1 MTLQKTHL
9 IDNCILLG
17 AVLRCFEKGAS
28 LAAILVFVASLLV
41 AQSYQGG
48 VRGTVEDPQGAAIAR
63 AKVTLTNDATGESRS
78 ELANNDGGFEF
89 TRLIPATYTLDAE
102 APNFKKFQRKN
113 IIVGTQEFVIVDVK
127 LDVGSVTESV
137 LVTTEVP
144 LVETSNAS
152 QGQVLDNQKLVDLPN
167 LGRNPFMMSK
177 LTQNIVQVGPPAY
190 NRMEDQSGSS
200 MISIA
205 GGPVRGNNYLL
216 DGIPITDANNRA
228 IIIPT
233 LESVQEVKIQA
244 NTYDAE
250 MARTGGGMFNTVMK
264 SGSNSYHGSLYG
276 HLRRTDWDA
285 NAFFSNAAGIP
296 ITDQPNSTWGASF
309 GGPVSIPKIYN
320 GKNRTFFFLGFEHYD
335 DASSD
340 SSTFNLPTLAERMG
354 DFSKSFDPGGGLH
367 TIFDPLTG
375 APFAGNIIPTSRIT
389 AVGQAIAN
397 TYPNPATAPSFYGDS
412 DINLASS
419 IKARA
424 VQYTAKLDED
434 FATWWHMS
442 LSYARYFS
450 LEPGDTWFDSPSTQ
464 SGWRLLRRVDA
475 TAVNSIFTINP
486 TTILTLRYGFNRFPN
501 FDYNSSQGFDIG
513 SLGFNQAYANS
524 IAPAV
529 AEFPAIRMSSLYSLG
544 ESGDWDYYDEASHN
558 FSTSVD
564 KFIGRHSIRAGF
576 DYRRLATSGA
586 GINCTT
592 GCYTFNTDSSRGAS
606 NSGTDLADLLLG
618 LPYDRQ
624 ADTSSTLTDVI
635 PYYGL
640 FVQDNFRLNNKITIN
655 AGLRWEHEGGVSEE
669 HNGLIVG
676 FNQSV
681 ANPIAGQVPGLDLK
695 GAVQYAG
702 VGGAPKSVGDYNT
715 NKWGPRGG
723 IAWQV
728 DSKTVVRGGYG
739 LFWAPQ
745 IYLGGPLATL
755 GYANNTEY
763 TGKSTTD
770 VLTNPFPN
778 GLLAPVGNSLGAA
791 AGIGSNFTLID
802 PRTKSPR
809 VHQYSIDVQRQVGF
823 GIALEL
829 AYVGSHSSHLTL
841 GQPTINIDALNPSH
855 LSQGAAALDAQ
866 VPNPFFGVPAVAGG
880 SLSGPTISAFR
891 LLLPFPAYTGIF
903 EQFGDNNHASYNS
916 MVIKAQ
922 KRLSHGLTMLSTF
935 TWSKNMDE
943 SSGGVGTN
951 LNPGAQGYPQNPY
964 DMPAE
969 YSLSNV
975 DTPLRWATSISY
987 QLPIGRGGEL
997 WNVNSRALDLI
1008 VGGWVI
1014 NTVSIY
1020 QTGFPLQIYQTN
1032 LNSAYGYG
1040 AQRPNATGT
1049 KPGTSGSVEQRLY
1062 NYINPGAFSAAPE
1075 GTFGNT
1081 ARTISLRGPGQ
1092 KNWDISIF
1100 KNFDIKEGMRA
1111 QFRAEALNAFNTP
1124 YFYSPN
1130 TNFSSGSF
1138 GQITGQ
1144 ANFSR
1149 QLQLAIRLTF

>member
-1 MTLQKTHL
+1 MFTRGTDQIGHWFPVTAFVKH
-9 IDNCILLG
+9 
-17 AVLRCFEKGAS
+17 FEK
-28 LAAILVFVASLLV
+28 AAILTVILALAASLLLS
-41 AQSYQGG
+41 QSYQGG
-48 VRGTVEDPQGAAIAR
+48 VRGTVDDPLGAAIPG
-63 AKVTLTNDATGESRS
+63 AKVTLTNDGTGEARTAST
-78 ELANNDGGFEF
+78 NNDGAFEF
-89 TRLIPATYTLDAE
+89 TQLVPATYTLVVE
-102 APNFKKFQRKN
+102 SPSFKKFERKN
-113 IIVGTQEFVIVDVK
+113 ITVGTQEFVLVDAK
-127 LDVGSVTESV
+127 LEVGAVTESV

-152 QGQVLDNQKLVDLPN
+152 QGQVLDNQKLSDLPN

-177 LTQNIVQVGPPAY
+177 LSLNVVQVGPPAY

-250 MARTGGGMFNTVMK
+250 MARTGGGMFNTLMK
-264 SGSNSYHGSLYG
+264 SGTNSYHGSAYG
-276 HLRRTDWDA
+276 HVRRTDWDA

-296 ITDQPNSTWGASF
+296 ITNQPNTTWGASF
-309 GGPVSIPKIYN
+309 GGPISIPKIYD
-320 GKNRTFFFLGFEHYD
+320 GKNRTFFFLGTEHYD

-340 SSTFNLPTLAERMG
+340 SADFNLPTLAERTG

-367 TIFDPLTG
+367 TIFNPSTG
-375 APFAGNIIPTSRIT
+375 APFAGNIIPASMIT
-389 AVGQAIAN
+389 PVGQAIAN
-397 TYPNPATAPSFYGDS
+397 TYPVPTSAPAYYGAS
-412 DINLASS
+412 DIALASS

-434 FATWWHMS
+434 FTTWWHMS
-442 LSYARYFS
+442 LSYARYYS
-450 LEPGDTWFDSPSTQ
+450 LEPGDTWFNSPSTE

-486 TTILTLRYGFNRFPN
+486 STVLSLRYGFNRFPN
-501 FDYNSSQGFDIG
+501 FDYNSSQGFNVA
-513 SLGFNQAYANS
+513 SLKFS
-524 IAPAV
+524 PAWASQV
-529 AEFPAIRMSSLYSLG
+529 SPVAAEFPAINMSSLYSLG
-544 ESGDWDYYDEASHN
+544 DTGDWDYYDEASHN
-558 FSTSVD
+558 FSVAVD
-564 KFIGRHSIRAGF
+564 KFISRHSLRMGF

-592 GCYTFNTDSSRGAS
+592 GCYTFNTDSSLGAS

-618 LPYDRQ
+618 LPYNRQ
-624 ADTSSTLTDVI
+624 ADTASTLTDII
-635 PYYGL
+635 PYYGA
-640 FVQDNFRLNNKITIN
+640 FIQDNFRLNNKITIN
-655 AGLRWEHEGGVSEE
+655 AGLRWEHEGGVREAN
-669 HNGLIVG
+669 NGLIVG
-676 FNQSV
+676 FNQTV
-681 ANPIAGQVPGLDLK
+681 ASAIASQVPGLDLK
-695 GAVQYAG
+695 GAAEYAG
-702 VGGAPKSVGDYNT
+702 VGGAPDSVGNYNT

-723 IAWQV
+723 IAWQL

-755 GYANNTEY
+755 GYANNTQY

-770 VLTNPFPN
+770 VLTNPFPA
-778 GLLAPVGNSLGAA
+778 GLLQPVGNTLGAA
-791 AGIGSNFTLID
+791 AGIGSNFTLVD
-802 PRTKSPR
+802 PETKSPR
-809 VHQYSIDVQRQVGF
+809 VHQYSVDVQRQIGF
-823 GIALEL
+823 GIALEVG
-829 AYVGSHSSHLTL
+829 YVGSHSTHLTL
-841 GQPTINIDALNPSH
+841 GQPTINIDALNPSY
-855 LSQGAAALDAQ
+855 LSMGTAALNAQ
-866 VPNPFFGVPAVAGG
+866 VPNPFANVPAVAGG
-880 SLSGPTISAFR
+880 TLSGPTISAFR
-891 LLLPFPAYTGIF
+891 LLLPFPAYTGIN
-903 EQFGDNNHASYNS
+903 EIFGDNNHASYNS

-922 KRLSHGLTMLSTF
+922 KRFSHGLTFLSTF

-943 SSGGVGTN
+943 SSGGVGTS
-951 LNPGAQGYPQNPY
+951 LNGGAQGAPQNPY
-964 DMPAE
+964 DTAAE

-987 QLPIGRGGEL
+987 QLPIGRGKDL
-997 WNVNSRALDLI
+997 WNVSNRALDYL

-1014 NTVSIY
+1014 NTVSVY
-1020 QTGFPLQIYQTN
+1020 ETGFPLQIYQTN

-1040 AQRPNATGT
+1040 AQRPNTTSTA
-1049 KPGTSGSVEQRLY
+1049 PGTSGSVEQRIY
-1062 NYINPGAFSAAPE
+1062 DYINPAAFSLAPQ

-1081 ARTISLRGPGQ
+1081 PRTIGLRGPGE
-1092 KNWDISIF
+1092 KNWDLSVF
-1100 KNFDIKEGMRA
+1100 KNFDFTEHTRA
-1111 QFRAEALNAFNTP
+1111 QFRAEALNAFNSP

-1130 TNFSSGSF
+1130 TNFSSGTF

>member
-1 MTLQKTHL
+1 MQFLEKASTLT
-9 IDNCILLG
+9 
-17 AVLRCFEKGAS
+17 
-28 LAAILVFVASLLV
+28 AILGFAASLLV

-48 VRGTVEDPQGAAIAR
+48 VRGSVDDPAGAAIPGAR
-63 AKVTLTNDATGESRS
+63 VTLTNDGTGEVK
-78 ELANNDGGFEF
+78 AAVTNNDGGFEF
-89 TRLIPATYTLDAE
+89 TQLIPATYTLIAE
-102 APNFKKFQRKN
+102 SPSFKKFERKN
-113 IIVGTQEFVIVDVK
+113 ITVGTQEFVIVDVK
-127 LDVGSVTESV
+127 LEVGAVTESV

-144 LVETSNAS
+144 LVETANAS

-177 LTQNIVQVGPPAY
+177 LSANVVQVGPPAY

-250 MARTGGGMFNTVMK
+250 MARTGGGMFNTLMK
-264 SGSNSYHGSLYG
+264 SGTNSYHGSAYG
-276 HLRRTDWDA
+276 HVRRTDWDA

-296 ITDQPNSTWGASF
+296 ITNQPNTTWGASF
-309 GGPVSIPKIYN
+309 GGPISIPKIYD
-320 GKNRTFFFLGFEHYD
+320 GKNRTFFFLGTEHYD

-340 SSTFNLPTLAERMG
+340 SATFNLPTAAERMG

-375 APFAGNIIPTSRIT
+375 APFAGNIIPASRIT
-389 AVGQAIAN
+389 GVGQAIAN
-397 TYPNPATAPSFYGDS
+397 TYPDPATAPAYFGAN

-424 VQYTAKLDED
+424 VQYTAKIDED
-434 FATWWHMS
+434 FTTWWHMS
-442 LSYARYFS
+442 LSYARYYS
-450 LEPGDTWFDSPSTQ
+450 LEPGDTWFNSPSTQ

-486 TTILTLRYGFNRFPN
+486 STVLSLRYGFNRFPN
-501 FDYNSSQGFDIG
+501 FDYNSSQGFNVAK
-513 SLGFNQAYANS
+513 LGFSPTFASQVSPTA
-524 IAPAV
+524 
-529 AEFPAIRMSSLYSLG
+529 AEFPAINMSSLYSLG
-544 ESGDWDYYDEASHN
+544 DTGDWDYYDEASHN
-558 FSTSVD
+558 FSVVVD
-564 KFIGRHSIRAGF
+564 KFVGRHSLRAGF

-592 GCYTFNTDSSRGAS
+592 GCYTFNTDHSLGAS

-618 LPYDRQ
+618 LPYNRQ
-624 ADTSSTLTDVI
+624 ADTASTLTDVI
-635 PYYGL
+635 PYYGVFL
-640 FVQDNFRLNNKITIN
+640 QDNFRLNNKITIN
-655 AGLRWEHEGGVSEE
+655 GGLRWEHEGGVRED

-676 FNQSV
+676 FNQT
-681 ANPIAGQVPGLDLK
+681 ATNPIASQVPGLDLK

-702 VGGAPKSVGDYNT
+702 VGGAPDSVGNYNT

-723 IAWQV
+723 IAWQLN
-728 DSKTVVRGGYG
+728 SKTVVRGGYG

-755 GYANNTEY
+755 GYANNTQY
-763 TGKSTTD
+763 TGKSNTD
-770 VLTNPFPN
+770 VLTNPFPT
-778 GLLAPVGNSLGAA
+778 GLLAPVGNTLGAA
-791 AGIGSNFTLID
+791 AGIGSNFTLVD

-809 VHQYSIDVQRQVGF
+809 VHQYSVDVQRQVGF
-823 GIALEL
+823 GIAVEI
-829 AYVGSHSSHLTL
+829 AYVGSHSTHLTL
-841 GQPTINIDALNPSH
+841 GQPTINIDALNPSD
-855 LSQGAAALDAQ
+855 LSMGTAALNAQ
-866 VPNPFFGVPAVAGG
+866 VPNPFAGVSAVAGG

-891 LLLPFPAYTGIF
+891 LLLPFPAYTGIN
-903 EQFGDNNHASYNS
+903 EIFGDNNHASYNS
-916 MVIKAQ
+916 MVLKAQ
-922 KRLSHGLTMLSTF
+922 KRFSHGLTFLSTF

-943 SSGGVGTN
+943 SSGGVGTS
-951 LNPGAQGYPQNPY
+951 LNGGAQGAPQNPY
-964 DMPAE
+964 DTAAE

-987 QLPIGRGGEL
+987 QLPIGRGKDL
-997 WNVNSRALDLI
+997 WNVSNRFVDYL

-1014 NTVSIY
+1014 NTVSVY
-1020 QTGFPLQIYQTN
+1020 ETGFPLQIYQTN

-1040 AQRPNATGT
+1040 AQRPNSTSTA
-1049 KPGTSGSVEQRLY
+1049 PGTSGSVEQRL
-1062 NYINPGAFSAAPE
+1062 NDYINPAAFSLAPQ

-1081 ARTISLRGPGQ
+1081 PRTIGLRGPGE
-1092 KNWDISIF
+1092 KNWDLSVF
-1100 KNFDIKEGMRA
+1100 KNFDFTETVRA
-1111 QFRAEALNAFNTP
+1111 QFRAEALNAFNSP

-1149 QLQLAIRLTF
+1149 QMQLAIRLTF